1 MTQKTFLRWRSQSS
15 PKGARV
21 PLLAAAINC
30 SSLHARRSL
39 TAAASLCAEKNVLI
53 TTLNLF
59 RTGAVNCWLP
69 QPFSLSIHSRTY
81 SGQFS
86 SFIPRASQSLKNFTA
101 SRSANLTSR
110 RVVHE
115 RDTCSKFF
123 CRVSLIARNAIP
135 RDLDF
140 PQPSCTLACQP
151 DLSFRHDESA
161 TGLPRRKRIH
171 DPKILNCKSLNQGGM
186 QIGRST

>member
-1 MTQKTFLRWRSQSS
+1 MTRKTFLAWRSQSS
-15 PKGARV
+15 PKGARL

-30 SSLHARRSL
+30 SSLHTRRSL

-53 TTLNLF
+53 TTLNLL

-101 SRSANLTSR
+101 SRSANLASR

-115 RDTCSKFF
+115 RDTRSKFF
-123 CRVSLIARNAIP
+123 CRVSLIERNAIP

-140 PQPSCTLACQP
+140 QHQAALLLASPTSAYGMMRVQVYCHEENRFTTP
-151 DLSFRHDESA
+151 RFRIA
-161 TGLPRRKRIH
+161 R
-171 DPKILNCKSLNQGGM
+171 N
-186 QIGRST
+186 